1 MRYFIFVLTPDGV
14 GCQKISFVVRNRQVI
29 CKLLRVFEERMVVGA
44 FPIAKLGTLLVRQV
58 SKPIANMLIRRAKN
72 YPFFRKYI
80 CMPPAQC
87 KYFGLLSIG

>member
-1 MRYFIFVLTPDGV
+1 VKFQLIGCSCHAICQLVALAVVL
-14 GCQKISFVVRNRQVI
+14 
-29 CKLLRVFEERMVVGA
+29 RMVVGA

-72 YPFFRKYI
+72 YPFFRQYR

-87 KYFGLLSIG
+87 KYFVLGSIG